1 MLIFRSY
8 RLKCNALDYQ
18 GCEDHQMMKF
28 AIIVAPFL
36 RFLLNDDVFPL
47 TAIPLFL
54 PSRHG
59 RGCDNR

>member
-8 RLKCNALDYQ
+8 RLKCKALDYQ
-18 GCEDHQMMKF
+18 GCEDSQMVKF
-28 AIIVAPFL
+28 AIIVTPFL

-47 TAIPLFL
+47 TAIPLFQ

>member
-8 RLKCNALDYQ
+8 RLKCKALDYQ
-18 GCEDHQMMKF
+18 GCEDSQMVKF
-28 AIIVAPFL
+28 AIIVAPCL

-47 TAIPLFL
+47 TAIPLFQ

-59 RGCDNR
+59 QGCDNR

>member
-8 RLKCNALDYQ
+8 RLKCKALDYQ
-18 GCEDHQMMKF
+18 GCEDSQMVKF
-28 AIIVAPFL
+28 AIIVTPCL

-47 TAIPLFL
+47 TTIPLFQ